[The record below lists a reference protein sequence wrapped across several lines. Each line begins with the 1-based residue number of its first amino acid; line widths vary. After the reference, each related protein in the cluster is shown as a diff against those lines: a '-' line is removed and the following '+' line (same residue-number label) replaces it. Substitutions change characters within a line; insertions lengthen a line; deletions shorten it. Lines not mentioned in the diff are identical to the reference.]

1 MHPLRLTAVTGA
13 LMGSMAGMPDAFASD
28 PSTVPPSASVRVP
41 SNQPQ
46 PATVQACIGIQ
57 IDATRLACYD
67 QVFGRQNTVA
77 APDASAVNGA
87 VARSTTQSKTQA
99 ALSSPLFAHEAA
111 DAYVDTTVS
120 PSTSLLDQR
129 WELSPASKLGT
140 FTLRAYRPVYVLPVF
155 YTDHLNTLPGTPN
168 PENRLAAPQK
178 LDDTEAKFQLS
189 LKAKV
194 MQGVFGD
201 QGDLWFGY
209 TQDSHWQVYNA
220 ANSRPFRETNYEPDA
235 SLIFGTNYQLLGMN
249 GRLVGLTLDHQSN
262 GRALPLSRSWNRVML
277 DLGFERDNWVV
288 MLRPW
293 YRIPENK
300 ADDDNP
306 DITDYIGRGD
316 VTITRKWYGHEFTL
330 MLRHSLKSGDKSHG
344 AAQFD
349 WSFPLDG
356 NLRGFLQLFD
366 GYGESLIDYNH
377 RAGYAGLGVSLLNW
391 Y

>member
-1 MHPLRLTAVTGA
+1 MHPLRFTAVTG
-13 LMGSMAGMPDAFASD
+13 MVIGVMAGVTDVYASD
-28 PSTVPPSASVRVP
+28 SPSVMSSTSASVP

-46 PATVQACIGIQ
+46 PASLQACVGIQ

-67 QVFGRQNTVA
+67 KAMGRQETV
-77 APDASAVNGA
+77 ASAVPA
-87 VARSTTQSKTQA
+87 QA
-99 ALSSPLFAHEAA
+99 EPASAQKPTASPPLFAHETPAHE
-111 DAYVDTTVS
+111 TTGTSIVS
-120 PSTSLLDQR
+120 PATSLLDRR
-129 WELSPASKLGT
+129 WELSPESKLGT

-155 YTDHLNTLPGTPN
+155 YTDHLNAQPTSPN
-168 PENRLAAPQK
+168 PENHLATPQK

-220 ANSRPFRETNYEPDA
+220 ANSRPFRETNYEPDV
-235 SLIFGTNYQLLGMN
+235 SLIFGTHYQVLGMD

-306 DITDYIGRGD
+306 DISDYIGRGD
-316 VTITRKWYGHEFTL
+316 LTITKKWYGHEFTL

-377 RAGYAGLGVSLLNW
+377 RAAYAGLGVSLLNW